1 MANPS
6 KSAMMKSLKTLV
18 VTKSKYLF
26 KEKIDFQRAGIL
38 SSINCKK
45 QEKFYNYNFFFKDD
59 LNARIQKL
67 QKSDKIDDD
76 DSSNDENKIPAK
88 NDKEK
93 VVLKTNDLKFEFQLW
108 KKKTGISSNDK
119 VFIVN
124 GDYADI
130 RESLLKRG
138 GNVIYLVIY
147 IKFI

>member
-1 MANPS
+1 M
-6 KSAMMKSLKTLV
+6 
-18 VTKSKYLF
+18 
-26 KEKIDFQRAGIL
+26 
-38 SSINCKK
+38 
-45 QEKFYNYNFFFKDD
+45 
-59 LNARIQKL
+59 

-138 GNVIYLVIY
+138 GNII
-147 IKFI
+147 

>member
-138 GNVIYLVIY
+138 GMSYSS
-147 IKFI
+147 

>member
-1 MANPS
+1 
-6 KSAMMKSLKTLV
+6 MKSLKTLV

-138 GNVIYLVIY
+138 GMSYSS
-147 IKFI
+147 

>member
-1 MANPS
+1 
-6 KSAMMKSLKTLV
+6 MKSLKTLV